1 MESIL
6 IAAVLVLVVIVVGL
20 LFWLINSS
28 FTSRKE
34 ISSQATALGMFQQ
47 QLESIKS
54 SQNATKDT
62 LQQSLQTNQVNLT
75 RSLESSQKVLNEL
88 YGQIGKLQGT
98 NQQMLEMGNDVKRLQ
113 NILSS
118 PKLRG
123 QMGERSL
130 ESLLANIMPTDSY
143 ELQHSFKSGKIVDAL
158 IKLDE
163 HTVPIDAKFP
173 LPAFERITKAETE
186 EEKIRLRKA
195 FHNDVIKH
203 IDKIAEQYILPAE
216 GTLDFAIM
224 YIPAENIYYET
235 IVKYPGDAKD
245 IVEIALDKKVIPVSP
260 NLLFTYLSTI
270 VMGLNGLQ
278 IEKQAAQ
285 IRQNLKKLNS
295 SFTGFA
301 SSWDVLGKHLRNA
314 AAQYDEGNRK
324 LDKFSLELE
333 QIQTQS
339 EETDQ

>member
-28 FTSRKE
+28 FAGRND
-34 ISSQATALGMFQQ
+34 ISSQATAIGMLQQ

-54 SQNATKDT
+54 LQDTTKDT
-62 LQQSLQTNQVNLT
+62 VQKSLLTNQVNLT
-75 RSLESSQKVLNEL
+75 KSLESSQKVLNEL
-88 YGQIGKLQGT
+88 HGQIGKLQGT

-113 NILSS
+113 HIFSS

-123 QMGERSL
+123 QMGESSL
-130 ESLLANIMPTDSY
+130 ENLLANIMPTDSY
-143 ELQHSFKSGKIVDAL
+143 ELQHGFKNGKIVDAL
-158 IKLDE
+158 IKLDK

-173 LPAFERITKAETE
+173 LPAFEKIAEAETE
-186 EEKIRLRKA
+186 EEKIKLRKN

-203 IDKIAEQYILPAE
+203 INKIADQYILPAE
-216 GTLDFAIM
+216 GTLDFAMM

-235 IVKYPGDAKD
+235 IIKYPGDAKD

-295 SFTGFA
+295 SFAGFM
-301 SSWDVLGKHLRNA
+301 SSWDVLGKHMRNA
-314 AAQYDEGNRK
+314 SSQYEEGNRK
-324 LDKFSLELE
+324 LDKFGFELE

>member
-6 IAAVLVLVVIVVGL
+6 IAAILVLVIIVVGL

-28 FTSRKE
+28 FTGRKE
-34 ISSQATALGMFQQ
+34 ISSQATAMAMLQQ

-54 SQNATKDT
+54 SQNATKDN
-62 LQQSLQTNQVNLT
+62 LQQSLQTNQISLT
-75 RSLESSQKVLNEL
+75 RSLESSQKVLNDL
-88 YGQIGKLQGT
+88 HGQIGKLQGT

-113 NILSS
+113 YILSS

-130 ESLLANIMPTDSY
+130 ESLLANLMPTDSY

-158 IKLDE
+158 IRLDE

-173 LPAFERITKAETE
+173 LPAFEKITKAETE
-186 EEKIRLRKA
+186 DEKVRLRKV
-195 FHNDVIKH
+195 FHSDVIKH
-203 IDKIAEQYILPAE
+203 IEKIAEQYILPAE
-216 GTLDFAIM
+216 GTLDFALM

-235 IVKYPGDAKD
+235 IVKYPGDTKD

-278 IEKQAAQ
+278 IEKQAAH

-295 SFTGFA
+295 SFAGFA
-301 SSWDVLGKHLRNA
+301 SSWEVLGKHLRNA
-314 AAQYDEGNRK
+314 ATQYDEGNRK

-333 QIQTQS
+333 QIQS
-339 EETDQ
+339 EETD

>member
-1 MESIL
+1 MVSIL
-6 IAAVLVLVVIVVGL
+6 IAAILIIVVIVMGL

-28 FTSRKE
+28 FAGRND
-34 ISSQATALGMFQQ
+34 ISSQATAIGMLQQ
-47 QLESIKS
+47 QLEFIKS
-54 SQNATKDT
+54 LQGSTKDT

-75 RSLESSQKVLNEL
+75 RSLESSQKVLNDL
-88 YGQIGKLQGT
+88 HGQIGKLQGT

-113 NILSS
+113 QILSS

-123 QMGERSL
+123 QMGEHSL
-130 ESLLANIMPTDSY
+130 SSLLANIMPADSY
-143 ELQHSFKSGKIVDAL
+143 KLQHTFKNGKIVDAL
-158 IKLDE
+158 IMLDT
-163 HTVPIDAKFP
+163 HSVPVDAKFP
-173 LPAFERITKAETE
+173 LPAFEKITKAENE

-203 IDKIAEQYILPAE
+203 IEKIADQYILPAE
-216 GTLDFAIM
+216 GTLDFAMM

-235 IVKYPGDAKD
+235 IIKYPGDAKD
-245 IVEIALDKKVIPVSP
+245 IVQIALDKKVIPVSP

-285 IRQNLKKLNS
+285 IRQNLQKLNS
-295 SFTGFA
+295 SFA
-301 SSWDVLGKHLRNA
+301 SFTTSWDVLGKHMRNA
-314 AAQYDEGNRK
+314 SSQYEEGNRK
-324 LDKFSLELE
+324 LDKFGLELE